1 MPEINE
7 DIIADVYRS
16 YRDARFDRLRTEAL
30 YEGVKRILL
39 RLHRYSNDQ
48 TIFKQHSDIAINEL
62 SSYLNRFY
70 HQDTL
75 FIDRLIYEA
84 RAYIIEIGER
94 W

>member
-7 DIIADVYRS
+7 DIIADVYKS

-30 YEGVKRILL
+30 YDGVKRILL
-39 RLHRYSNDQ
+39 RLNRYSNDQ